1 MTIKRLLSID
11 GGGIRGIIAAEIL
24 VQIEDALKAH
34 NPKWQRLSDYF
45 DFISGTS
52 TGSIIA
58 AGLAKG
64 MYARDILDIY
74 KTQGQT
80 IFTKAKPPE
89 SFEEIPGWTEL
100 EQKIPKGLVWVVK
113 HLWWPGKQK
122 HVKQILSFVAE
133 NLLTK
138 YTGTELEKELQHVL
152 SNDRG
157 DIITLGSSDLK
168 TNLMIVTNNVTRG
181 QNWFFVNNTVKG
193 EYKKKSEYL
202 DLNADIPLW
211 KIVRSSSAAPTFFPP
226 FSFKVKIPKNLS
238 FQEFTEQKCEFI
250 DGGVGPY
257 NNSSFQL
264 FLEAVHPAY
273 GTDWDSGV
281 DKILL
286 VSVGTGY
293 GYADI
298 ELGEAEKKNNAQWAG
313 YVVNDLMFEANLQQN
328 QILKLM
334 SKQKKLKESSNKLEN
349 GDGFKIVPTQQE
361 LLTYCRFTISFTVER
376 FKALAE
382 KGLLK
387 DDKGNLIKPDAIT
400 KELVDKWE
408 KMDCVDQSE
417 YLSSIGRAVAQEQ
430 FDISLFKG
438 FLED

>member
-1 MTIKRLLSID
+1 MTVKRLLSID
-11 GGGIRGIIAAEIL
+11 GGGIRGIIAAEVL
-24 VQIEDALKAH
+24 VQMEDALKAH
-34 NPKWQRLSDYF
+34 NPKWKSLSNYF

-58 AGLAKG
+58 AGLATGMPARKILELYLKEGKNIFSPAEHTLDELLDTLGIEKG
-64 MYARDILDIY
+64 WGKRSLI
-74 KTQGQT
+74 
-80 IFTKAKPPE
+80 
-89 SFEEIPGWTEL
+89 
-100 EQKIPKGLVWVVK
+100 KGLIK
-113 HLWWPGKQK
+113 GSGKQDELIE
-122 HVKQILSFVAE
+122 Q
-133 NLLTK
+133 LLTK
-138 YTGTELEKELQHVL
+138 YTGTKLEKELQEKDVL
-152 SNDRG
+152 SD
-157 DIITLGSSDLK
+157 ITLGSSDLK

-193 EYKKKSEYL
+193 EYKKKSESL

-226 FSFKVKIPKNLS
+226 FSFKVKVPKNHS
-238 FQEFTEQKCEFI
+238 SQEFTEQECEFI

-273 GTDWDSGV
+273 GTAWDSGV

-298 ELGEAEKKNNAQWAG
+298 EFGEAEKKNNAQWAG

-328 QILKLM
+328 QILKLI
-334 SKQKKLKESSNKLEN
+334 SKQKKLKESANLLEN
-349 GDGFKIVPTQQE
+349 GDGFKIVPIQQE

-400 KELVDKWE
+400 KEVVDKWE

-417 YLSSIGRAVAQEQ
+417 YLSAIGRAVAQEQ

-438 FLED
+438 FLEDEVT